1 MSVISTRTNTVT
13 ATIAVGDHPIGLSV
27 TPDNRRVYVSDF
39 STGTVSVISTRTN
52 TVTAGVA
59 AGLFP
64 VGVAASWDK
73 RHVYSPTPVTARSP

>member
-1 MSVISTRTNTVT
+1 M
-13 ATIAVGDHPIGLSV
+13 